1 MCIRDRFI
9 TSYFLPI
16 NQDLEELRHMVT
28 GDGMAKCQQDLQ
40 RRVKNL
46 KHQVSGT
53 QDQIVRLLDRAI
65 DGIAKQ
71 GSELIHAKDLQI
83 IELQTERKH
92 LQNQLDKW
100 CDCRKNKATNIL
112 EFHPESREVN
122 HSFKQSTMETLN
134 EERSFDLSEIEGLKR
149 NITILH
155 QIVQQKESTIT
166 DLKISLEDYKARL
179 QSSRKGT
186 SPSNIVLDI
195 QKQLDNEREQ
205 HTKLKMIQDKLLK
218 NSEEFMLQVEEA
230 KSSLNAITAEYEQ
243 LRAQYD
249 QDKKIKEEQIQRLS
263 ESLKELS
270 TAQTIDITSASQ
282 DLLKKVTQERDD
294 LANEVEALSAKL
306 SFLEE
311 FQRNDREEID
321 RLRKKAGIADY
332 FRERAMKFLRSIR
345 IELGMV
351 YKDFL
356 GIYTQ
361 FSTLPIEKVSK
372 DERLRLQSL
381 LNFEKRLNDSI
392 LQFQEFI
399 EKLEDDLF

>member
-1 MCIRDRFI
+1 
-9 TSYFLPI
+9 
-16 NQDLEELRHMVT
+16 
-28 GDGMAKCQQDLQ
+28 
-40 RRVKNL
+40 
-46 KHQVSGT
+46 
-53 QDQIVRLLDRAI
+53 
-65 DGIAKQ
+65 
-71 GSELIHAKDLQI
+71 
-83 IELQTERKH
+83 
-92 LQNQLDKW
+92 
-100 CDCRKNKATNIL
+100 
-112 EFHPESREVN
+112 
-122 HSFKQSTMETLN
+122 
-134 EERSFDLSEIEGLKR
+134 
-149 NITILH
+149 
-155 QIVQQKESTIT
+155 
-166 DLKISLEDYKARL
+166 
-179 QSSRKGT
+179 
-186 SPSNIVLDI
+186 
-195 QKQLDNEREQ
+195 
-205 HTKLKMIQDKLLK
+205 MIQDKLLK